1 MATTRTEDDYKRPK
15 LFMPFDFVR
24 YKVKQLE
31 KESHYLKGVIPSSDD
46 IKAIDDTI
54 ETIKESKVL
63 TKEQLNK
70 IKEIAAKKG
79 GFLSIEN
86 RKFLYKKIL
95 NVNEDKYN
103 KYYDT
108 IWINKRNNTL
118 YSKKEYLYQSIF
130 VFITQHSLHR

>member
-1 MATTRTEDDYKRPK
+1 MIISFFCFGKVRGGNQVMDTAQLKKVYK
-15 LFMPFDFVR
+15 
-24 YKVKQLE
+24 E
-31 KESHYLKGVIPSSDD
+31 I
-46 IKAIDDTI
+46 
-54 ETIKESKVL
+54 
-63 TKEQLNK
+63 
-70 IKEIAAKKG
+70 IAAKKG

-108 IWINKRNNTL
+108 IWINKQNNQL

>member
-1 MATTRTEDDYKRPK
+1 MKERKKFKKALNDY
-15 LFMPFDFVR
+15 
-24 YKVKQLE
+24 YKHLIIRFNRGADYIDK
-31 KESHYLKGVIPSSDD
+31 HNDD

-54 ETIKESKVL
+54 ETIKKSKVL

-108 IWINKRNNTL
+108 IWINKQNNQL

>member
-1 MATTRTEDDYKRPK
+1 MATRTEDDFKGPK
-15 LFMPFDFVR
+15 LQMPIDFIR

-31 KESHYLKGVIPSSDD
+31 KDSQYLKGIIKSSDD
-46 IKAIDDTI
+46 IKAIDETI
-54 ETIKESKVL
+54 EMIINSKERVL
-63 TKEQLNK
+63 TKAQLSK
-70 IKEIAAKKG
+70 VKEIAANKG

-86 RKFLYKKIL
+86 RKFLYKKIF

-118 YSKKEYLYQSIF
+118 YSKKEYLYQSI
-130 VFITQHSLHR
+130 ILYKNTI